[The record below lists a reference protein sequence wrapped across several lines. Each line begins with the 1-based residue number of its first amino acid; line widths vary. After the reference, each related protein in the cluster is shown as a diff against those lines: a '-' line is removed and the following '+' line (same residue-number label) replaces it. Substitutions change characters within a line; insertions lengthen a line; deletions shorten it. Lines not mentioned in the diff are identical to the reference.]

1 MLIYIMK
8 RTQIY
13 LDEEQDRRLAKRS
26 RTTGRT
32 KSEIIREALQRFL
45 SREPQTSD
53 LELNLKR
60 TAGALP
66 EIEAPDRDEW
76 NDIL

>member
-1 MLIYIMK
+1 MK

-13 LDEEQDRRLAKRS
+13 LDEDQDRRLAKRS
-26 RTTGRT
+26 RATGKT
-32 KSEIIREALQRFL
+32 KSELIREALRRFL

-53 LELNLKR
+53 LELKLKR

-66 EIEAPDRDEW
+66 EIQAPSRDEW
-76 NDIL
+76 NDNL

>member
-13 LDEEQDRRLAKRS
+13 LDEDQDRRLAKRS

-32 KSEIIREALQRFL
+32 KSELIREALQRFL
-45 SREPQTSD
+45 SREPHTSD
-53 LELNLKR
+53 LELKLKR

-66 EIEAPDRDEW
+66 GIQAPSRDEW
-76 NDIL
+76 SDRL